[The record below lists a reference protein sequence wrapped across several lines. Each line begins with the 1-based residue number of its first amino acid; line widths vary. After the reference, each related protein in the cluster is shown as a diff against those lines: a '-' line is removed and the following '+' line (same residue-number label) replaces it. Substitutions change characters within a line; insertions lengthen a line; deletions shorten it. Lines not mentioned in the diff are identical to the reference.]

1 MTTALTQ
8 QDECTS
14 GAAVGALLDRR
25 VRPVPAVAV
34 RVYRVQDAE
43 GRGPFRP
50 GFSHWWVEER
60 PDHDNLVPWMQQF
73 GHDAIP
79 RTGWPFGKHFGCACR
94 TLGQLR
100 RWFTAS
106 EYTTLQRFGFQAV
119 SMEADRVLH
128 ESEIQ
133 LLFQRAKP
141 LRADVSPVDLY
152 GPNVEAKWAP
162 GAAGDDAS

>member
-1 MTTALTQ
+1 VTTALLQ
-8 QDECTS
+8 QEEATS

-25 VRPVPAVAV
+25 VRPVPADY
-34 RVYRVQDAE
+34 VYRVQDAE

-73 GHDAIP
+73 GHDALQ
-79 RTGWPFGKHFGCACR
+79 RAGWPFGKHFGCACR
-94 TLGQLR
+94 TLEQLR
-100 RWFTAS
+100 RWFTAG
-106 EYTTLQRFGFQAV
+106 EYATLERFGFQAV
-119 SMEADRVLH
+119 RLDVARVLH

-141 LRADVSPVDLY
+141 LRADASPVVLY
-152 GPNVEAKWAP
+152 GPNVRAKRLAD
-162 GAAGDDAS
+162 GQSA

>member
-1 MTTALTQ
+1 MTTAETL
-8 QDECTS
+8 QDEATVVP
-14 GAAVGALLDRR
+14 AVGALLDRR
-25 VRPVPAVAV
+25 VRPVPAV

-79 RTGWPFGKHFGCACR
+79 RSGWPFGKHFGCACR
-94 TLGQLR
+94 TLEQLR

-106 EYTTLQRFGFQAV
+106 EYATLQRFGFQAV
-119 SMEADRVLH
+119 SMDAARVLH

-152 GPNVEAKWAP
+152 GPNAKQSRATRP
-162 GAAGDDAS
+162 KQE

>member
-1 MTTALTQ
+1 MTTAAQTH
-8 QDECTS
+8 DEAT
-14 GAAVGALLDRR
+14 AVPAVGALLDRR
-25 VRPVPAVAV
+25 VRPVPAV

-50 GFSHWWVEER
+50 GFAHWWVEER

-94 TLGQLR
+94 TLEQLR

-106 EYTTLQRFGFQAV
+106 EYATLQRFGFQAV
-119 SMEADRVLH
+119 SMDCARVLH

-152 GPNVEAKWAP
+152 GPNARAETETTR
-162 GAAGDDAS
+162 

>member
-1 MTTALTQ
+1 MTTAETTMN
-8 QDECTS
+8 EGTMPT
-14 GAAVGALLDRR
+14 AVGSRLDRT
-25 VRPVPAVAV
+25 VRPVPA

-73 GHDAIP
+73 GYDAIP

-94 TLGQLR
+94 TLEQLR

-106 EYTTLQRFGFQAV
+106 EYATLQRLGFQAV
-119 SMEADRVLH
+119 SMDVARVLH

-141 LRADVSPVDLY
+141 LCADFSPVDLY
-152 GPNVEAKWAP
+152 GPNARLTAP
-162 GAAGDDAS
+162 ATRAPKE

>member
-1 MTTALTQ
+1 MTTAKTM
-8 QDECTS
+8 QDNGT
-14 GAAVGALLDRR
+14 APPAVVSRLDRR

-34 RVYRVQDAE
+34 RVYRVQDSE

-106 EYTTLQRFGFQAV
+106 EYATLQRFGFQAV

-141 LRADVSPVDLY
+141 LRADVSPMDLY
-152 GPNVEAKWAP
+152 GPN
-162 GAAGDDAS
+162 ASLSGPARSDGSA

>member
-1 MTTALTQ
+1 MTTFRVQ
-8 QDECTS
+8 QSAE
-14 GAAVGALLDRR
+14 AVGPPLERS
-25 VRPVPAVAV
+25 VRPAPAV

-50 GFSHWWVEER
+50 GFSRWWVEER

-94 TLGQLR
+94 TLDQLR

-106 EYTTLQRFGFQAV
+106 EYATLQRFGFQAV
-119 SMEADRVLH
+119 SMDAARVLH

-133 LLFQRAKP
+133 LLFQREKP

-152 GPNVEAKWAP
+152 GPNVRANLTK
-162 GAAGDDAS
+162 GAADEA

>member
-1 MTTALTQ
+1 MTTAAQTH
-8 QDECTS
+8 DEAT
-14 GAAVGALLDRR
+14 AAPAVGTLLDRR
-25 VRPVPAVAV
+25 VRHVPAA
-34 RVYRVQDAE
+34 RVYRVQDAD

-94 TLGQLR
+94 TLDQLR

-106 EYTTLQRFGFQAV
+106 EYATLQRFGFQAV
-119 SMEADRVLH
+119 SMDVARVLH

-152 GPNVEAKWAP
+152 GPNVAIEP
-162 GAAGDDAS
+162 RR